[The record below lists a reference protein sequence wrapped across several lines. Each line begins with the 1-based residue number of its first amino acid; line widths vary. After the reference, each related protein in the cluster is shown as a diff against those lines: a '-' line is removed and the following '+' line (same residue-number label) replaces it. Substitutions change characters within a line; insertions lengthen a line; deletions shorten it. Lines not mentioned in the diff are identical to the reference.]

1 MELRDDQNQLLIQ
14 QENKDLD
21 QQFYGDQKGGGDKK
35 IADLKLA
42 HDRMGSVASNDSIR
56 TDNSLGE
63 SNTWLK
69 PNYFDSGINPNYKE
83 VEQEAMEMLD

>member
-1 MELRDDQNQLLIQ
+1 
-14 QENKDLD
+14 
-21 QQFYGDQKGGGDKK
+21 
-35 IADLKLA
+35 
-42 HDRMGSVASNDSIR
+42 MGSVASNDSVR